1 VNHRQLGV
9 DLFNEVWRL
18 MESRE
23 EEAARCRQR
32 ARELGEEIAGAEDRE
47 HLDQALVTL

>member
-32 ARELGEEIAGAEDRE
+32 ARSSARKSWVPKIANISIRRS
-47 HLDQALVTL
+47 

>member
-1 VNHRQLGV
+1 MCEERQRGV

-23 EEAARCRQR
+23 NDDRMLHAAHASRSHWGEAA
-32 ARELGEEIAGAEDRE
+32 
-47 HLDQALVTL
+47 

>member
-1 VNHRQLGV
+1 VKGRQLGV

-23 EEAARCRQR
+23 DDDRMLHAAFVADLR
-32 ARELGEEIAGAEDRE
+32 
-47 HLDQALVTL
+47 TLT